1 MVDAGM
7 VDAGMVDAGMVDAGV
22 VEAGIVDAGMVD
34 AGVVD
39 VGPLAGSRAVLVG
52 VSAYEYAEFPPI
64 RSARNSLEA
73 MRSVLAD
80 PALCAWPR
88 GWITVIANPIS
99 AVDLAT
105 QIADLAESTT
115 GVLLLYYVGHG
126 VLSASGELC
135 LTVTSTRPDRPKISG
150 LPWETLGEVLRSCA
164 ATVRL
169 AILDCCFAGQATET
183 LAGGSEPGLADI
195 AHVEG
200 VYTLAATTRNRP
212 AHVLPPGQQ
221 DTACTSFTGEL
232 RDLIQCGIPGKA
244 PQLTFSDIY
253 PALHQRLRAKGLPIP
268 SQRGTS
274 AVGMFPFSANAAV
287 PREPAHSVAA
297 ELPDAHASTQPP
309 DVRVAAELPD
319 AHASTQPPDARV
331 AAELPDAHASTQPP
345 DAHAESQEDP
355 EPVWPGQARHTGVV
369 ADALRAAQ
377 SIKGDCAKAQ
387 ALVTIA
393 DAVAATDP
401 GRAARLTDD
410 AERLAQSIPDPA
422 AKATALAAVVQGLA
436 ATDPDRAERLA
447 RAITDPGCR
456 ASALAAVAS
465 AVAATDTDR
474 AARLTAGAERLA
486 QPIPDPAAKAA
497 ALAAVAHRLAGT
509 DPDRAER
516 LAQAVPSPSLRAPAL
531 AAIADAVAVADPDR
545 NARITADAERLAQ
558 AIPGASLRAPALAAI
573 AGAMAATNGR
583 RAARLIVDAE
593 HLAQAIPDPVRKA
606 AALAAVV
613 QGLAATDADRAE
625 RLAQVITDPSFR
637 APALAAAAKALAVT
651 SPAPNGPP
659 DWA

>member
-1 MVDAGM
+1 MADTGL
-7 VDAGMVDAGMVDAGV
+7 
-22 VEAGIVDAGMVD
+22 
-34 AGVVD
+34 
-39 VGPLAGSRAVLVG
+39 LAGSRAVLVG

-73 MRSVLAD
+73 MCSLLAD
-80 PALCAWPR
+80 PALCGWPPA
-88 GWITVIANPIS
+88 WITVIANPIS
-99 AVDLAT
+99 AAGLAT

-115 GVLLLYYVGHG
+115 GVLLLYYAGHG

-150 LPWETLGEVLRSCA
+150 LPWETIGEVLRSCA

-200 VYTLAATTRNRP
+200 VYTLAATTRNRA

-221 DTACTSFTGEL
+221 DAACTSFTGEL

-253 PALHQRLRAKGLPIP
+253 PVLRQRLRAKGLPIS

-274 AVGMFPFSANAAV
+274 AVDTFYFSANAAV
-287 PREPAHSVAA
+287 PMEPVHNVSA
-297 ELPDAHASTQPP
+297 EPHDANA
-309 DVRVAAELPD
+309 D
-319 AHASTQPPDARV
+319 AQ
-331 AAELPDAHASTQPP
+331 Q
-345 DAHAESQEDP
+345 DP
-355 EPVWPGQARHTGVV
+355 EPVRPGQSRHAGVV

-377 SIKGDCAKAQ
+377 SITGDGAKAQ

-422 AKATALAAVVQGLA
+422 VKAAALTAVVRGLA
-436 ATDPDRAERLA
+436 AADPDRAERLA
-447 RAITDPGCR
+447 RAITDPSYR
-456 ASALAAVAS
+456 APALAAVAS
-465 AVAATDTDR
+465 AVAATDPGR
-474 AARLTAGAERLA
+474 AARLAVGAERLA
-486 QPIPDPAAKAA
+486 QPIADPAAKGA
-497 ALAAVAHRLAGT
+497 ALAAVAQRLAAT

-516 LAQAVPSPSLRAPAL
+516 LAQAIPSPSLRAPAL
-531 AAIADAVAVADPDR
+531 AAIADAVAAADPDR
-545 NARITADAERLAQ
+545 NARITADAERLARS
-558 AIPGASLRAPALAAI
+558 IPGASLRAPALAAI
-573 AGAMAATNGR
+573 AKAMAVTNQR

-593 HLAQAIPDPVRKA
+593 RLAQAIPDPVRKA
-606 AALAAVV
+606 SA
-613 QGLAATDADRAE
+613 
-625 RLAQVITDPSFR
+625 
-637 APALAAAAKALAVT
+637 
-651 SPAPNGPP
+651 
-659 DWA
+659 

>member
-1 MVDAGM
+1 MVDA
-7 VDAGMVDAGMVDAGV
+7 
-22 VEAGIVDAGMVD
+22 
-34 AGVVD
+34 
-39 VGPLAGSRAVLVG
+39 GPLAGSRAVLVG

-200 VYTLAATTRNRP
+200 VYTLAATTRNRA

-268 SQRGTS
+268 SQRGTN

-297 ELPDAHASTQPP
+297 ELPDAH
-309 DVRVAAELPD
+309 V
-319 AHASTQPPDARV
+319 
-331 AAELPDAHASTQPP
+331 
-345 DAHAESQEDP
+345 ESQEDP

-474 AARLTAGAERLA
+474 AARLT
-486 QPIPDPAAKAA
+486 
-497 ALAAVAHRLAGT
+497 
-509 DPDRAER
+509 
-516 LAQAVPSPSLRAPAL
+516 
-531 AAIADAVAVADPDR
+531 
-545 NARITADAERLAQ
+545 
-558 AIPGASLRAPALAAI
+558 
-573 AGAMAATNGR
+573 
-583 RAARLIVDAE
+583 
-593 HLAQAIPDPVRKA
+593 
-606 AALAAVV
+606 
-613 QGLAATDADRAE
+613 
-625 RLAQVITDPSFR
+625 
-637 APALAAAAKALAVT
+637 
-651 SPAPNGPP
+651 
-659 DWA
+659 

>member
-1 MVDAGM
+1 MADAGL
-7 VDAGMVDAGMVDAGV
+7 
-22 VEAGIVDAGMVD
+22 
-34 AGVVD
+34 
-39 VGPLAGSRAVLVG
+39 LAGSRAVLVG

-73 MRSVLAD
+73 MCSLLAD
-80 PALCAWPR
+80 PALCAWPPE
-88 GWITVIANPIS
+88 WITVIANPIS
-99 AVDLAT
+99 AAGLAT

-150 LPWETLGEVLRSCA
+150 LPWETLGEVLRGCA

-183 LAGGSEPGLADI
+183 LAGGSELGLADI

-200 VYTLAATTRNRP
+200 VYTLAATTRNRA

-221 DTACTSFTGEL
+221 DNACTSFTGEL

-253 PALHQRLRAKGLPIP
+253 PVLRQRLQAKGLPVP

-274 AVGMFPFSANAAV
+274 AVGVFHFSANAAV
-287 PREPAHSVAA
+287 PMEPA
-297 ELPDAHASTQPP
+297 Q
-309 DVRVAAELPD
+309 RVAIEPL
-319 AHASTQPPDARV
+319 
-331 AAELPDAHASTQPP
+331 

-355 EPVWPGQARHTGVV
+355 EPVRPGQSRHTGVV

-377 SIKGDCAKAQ
+377 SITGEGAKAQ

-422 AKATALAAVVQGLA
+422 VKAAALTAVVQGLTTA
-436 ATDPDRAERLA
+436 DPDRAERLA
-447 RAITDPGCR
+447 RAITDPSCK
-456 ASALAAVAS
+456 APALAAVAS
-465 AVAATDTDR
+465 AVAATDPGR
-474 AARLTAGAERLA
+474 AARLTVGAERLA
-486 QPIPDPAAKAA
+486 QPISDPAAKAA
-497 ALAAVAHRLAGT
+497 ALAGVAQRLAGT

-516 LAQAVPSPSLRAPAL
+516 LAQAIPSPSLRASAL
-531 AAIADAVAVADPDR
+531 AAIADAVAAADPDR

-558 AIPGASLRAPALAAI
+558 AIPGASLRAPALAAV
-573 AGAMAATNGR
+573 AKAMAATNPR

-593 HLAQAIPDPVRKA
+593 HLAQGIPDPVRKA

-613 QGLAATDADRAE
+613 QGLAATDAERAE

-637 APALAAAAKALAVT
+637 APALAAAAKALAIT
-651 SPAPNGPP
+651 NPAAPSSPP
-659 DWA
+659 DRA

>member
-1 MVDAGM
+1 MADTGL
-7 VDAGMVDAGMVDAGV
+7 
-22 VEAGIVDAGMVD
+22 
-34 AGVVD
+34 
-39 VGPLAGSRAVLVG
+39 LAGSRAVLVG

-64 RSARNSLEA
+64 RPARNSLEA
-73 MRSVLAD
+73 MCSLLAD
-80 PALCAWPR
+80 PALCGWPPE
-88 GWITVIANPIS
+88 WITVIANPIS

-115 GVLLLYYVGHG
+115 GVLLLYYAGHG

-150 LPWETLGEVLRSCA
+150 LPWETLAEVLRSCA

-200 VYTLAATTRNRP
+200 VYTLAATTRNRA

-221 DTACTSFTGEL
+221 DAACTSFTGEL

-253 PALHQRLRAKGLPIP
+253 PVLRQRLRAKGLPIP

-274 AVGMFPFSANAAV
+274 AVDMFCFSANAAV
-287 PREPAHSVAA
+287 PMEPSHSVAA
-297 ELPDAHASTQPP
+297 EPDAA
-309 DVRVAAELPD
+309 D
-319 AHASTQPPDARV
+319 AG
-331 AAELPDAHASTQPP
+331 
-345 DAHAESQEDP
+345 SQEDP
-355 EPVWPGQARHTGVV
+355 EPVRPGQSRHTGVV

-377 SIKGDCAKAQ
+377 SITGDGAKAQ

-410 AERLAQSIPDPA
+410 AERLAQSVPDPA
-422 AKATALAAVVQGLA
+422 AKAAALTAVVRGLA
-436 ATDPDRAERLA
+436 TADPDRAERLA
-447 RAITDPGCR
+447 RAITDPSYR
-456 ASALAAVAS
+456 APALAAVAS
-465 AVAATDTDR
+465 AVAATDPGR
-474 AARLTAGAERLA
+474 AARLTVGAERLA
-486 QPIPDPAAKAA
+486 QPIPDPDTKAA
-497 ALAAVAHRLAGT
+497 ALAALADRLAGT

-516 LAQAVPSPSLRAPAL
+516 LAQAIPSPSLRAPAL
-531 AAIADAVAVADPDR
+531 AAIADAVAAADPDR
-545 NARITADAERLAQ
+545 NARLTADAERLAQ

-573 AGAMAATNGR
+573 AKAMAATNRR
-583 RAARLIVDAE
+583 RADRLIFDAE

-613 QGLAATDADRAE
+613 QGLAASDADRAE

-637 APALAAAAKALAVT
+637 APALAAAAKALAIT
-651 SPAPNGPP
+651 NARPAPGSQPG
-659 DWA
+659 

>member
-1 MVDAGM
+1 
-7 VDAGMVDAGMVDAGV
+7 
-22 VEAGIVDAGMVD
+22 
-34 AGVVD
+34 
-39 VGPLAGSRAVLVG
+39 
-52 VSAYEYAEFPPI
+52 
-64 RSARNSLEA
+64 
-73 MRSVLAD
+73 
-80 PALCAWPR
+80 
-88 GWITVIANPIS
+88 
-99 AVDLAT
+99 
-105 QIADLAESTT
+105 
-115 GVLLLYYVGHG
+115 

-150 LPWETLGEVLRSCA
+150 LPWETLGEVLRGCA

-183 LAGGSEPGLADI
+183 LAGGSELGLADI

-200 VYTLAATTRNRP
+200 VYTLAATTRSRA

-244 PQLTFSDIY
+244 PRLTFSDIY
-253 PALHQRLRAKGLPIP
+253 PVLRQRLRAMGLPIP

-274 AVGMFPFSANAAV
+274 AVDMFSFSANAAV
-287 PREPAHSVAA
+287 PMEPADSVA
-297 ELPDAHASTQPP
+297 EPDEA
-309 DVRVAAELPD
+309 D
-319 AHASTQPPDARV
+319 
-331 AAELPDAHASTQPP
+331 
-345 DAHAESQEDP
+345 AESREDP
-355 EPVWPGQARHTGVV
+355 EAVRPGQSRHNGVV

-377 SIKGDCAKAQ
+377 SITGDGAKAQ

-422 AKATALAAVVQGLA
+422 VKAAALTAVVRGLATA
-436 ATDPDRAERLA
+436 DPDRAERLA
-447 RAITDPGCR
+447 RAITDPSCR
-456 ASALAAVAS
+456 APALAAVAS
-465 AVAATDTDR
+465 AVAATDPGR
-474 AARLTAGAERLA
+474 AARLTVGAERLA
-486 QPIPDPAAKAA
+486 QPIPDPGTKAA
-497 ALAAVAHRLAGT
+497 ALAAVAERLAGT

-516 LAQAVPSPSLRAPAL
+516 LAQAIPSPSLRAPAL
-531 AAIADAVAVADPDR
+531 AAIADAVAAADPDR

-573 AGAMAATNGR
+573 AKAMAATNRR
-583 RAARLIVDAE
+583 RADRLIVDAE

-637 APALAAAAKALAVT
+637 APALAAAAKALAIT
-651 SPAPNGPP
+651 SPRRAPGSPP
-659 DWA
+659 D

>member
-1 MVDAGM
+1 MAGT
-7 VDAGMVDAGMVDAGV
+7 GLL
-22 VEAGIVDAGMVD
+22 
-34 AGVVD
+34 
-39 VGPLAGSRAVLVG
+39 PGSRAVLVG

-64 RSARNSLEA
+64 RSARNNLEA
-73 MRSVLAD
+73 MCSLLAD
-80 PALCAWPR
+80 PALCGWPPE
-88 GWITVIANPIS
+88 WITVIANPIS
-99 AVDLAT
+99 GVDLAT

-115 GVLLLYYVGHG
+115 GVLLLYYAGHG

-150 LPWETLGEVLRSCA
+150 LLWETLGEVLRSCA

-200 VYTLAATTRNRP
+200 VYTLAATTRNRA

-221 DTACTSFTGEL
+221 DAACTSFTGEL

-253 PALHQRLRAKGLPIP
+253 PVLRQRLRAKGLPIP

-274 AVGMFPFSANAAV
+274 AVDMFYFSANAAV
-287 PREPAHSVAA
+287 PVEPAHSVAA
-297 ELPDAHASTQPP
+297 EPD
-309 DVRVAAELPD
+309 D
-319 AHASTQPPDARV
+319 ADAG
-331 AAELPDAHASTQPP
+331 
-345 DAHAESQEDP
+345 SQEDP
-355 EPVWPGQARHTGVV
+355 EPVRPGQARHTGVV

-377 SIKGDCAKAQ
+377 SITGDGAKAQ

-410 AERLAQSIPDPA
+410 AERLAQSVPDPA
-422 AKATALAAVVQGLA
+422 AKAAALTAVVRGLA
-436 ATDPDRAERLA
+436 TADPDRAERLA
-447 RAITDPGCR
+447 RAITDPSYR
-456 ASALAAVAS
+456 APALAAVAS
-465 AVAATDTDR
+465 AVAATDPGR
-474 AARLTAGAERLA
+474 AARLTVGAERLA
-486 QPIPDPAAKAA
+486 QPIPDPDTKAA
-497 ALAAVAHRLAGT
+497 ALAALADRLAGT

-516 LAQAVPSPSLRAPAL
+516 LAQAIPSPSLRAPAL
-531 AAIADAVAVADPDR
+531 AAIADAVAAADPDR
-545 NARITADAERLAQ
+545 NARLTADAERLAQ

-573 AGAMAATNGR
+573 AKAMAATNRR
-583 RAARLIVDAE
+583 RADRLIFDAE

-613 QGLAATDADRAE
+613 QGLAASDADRAE

-637 APALAAAAKALAVT
+637 APALAAAAKALAIT
-651 SPAPNGPP
+651 NARPAPGSQPG
-659 DWA
+659 